1 MNVLISQVSL
11 NTIYPTYLI
20 IDYFL
25 SCKPISV
32 LMIKRLPLIPS
43 ILFSLLI
50 LLASSCNK
58 EKDFI
63 YFQTTAKHPAS
74 TDSVVTNYVPILKK
88 NDLLTIVV
96 AVNSQDPEASKP
108 FNLNNSGG
116 GPSTYLIDEDGNIEF
131 PVLGTIKLAGLT
143 KSEAVGLL
151 TERIKN
157 YIKNPIVNLRI
168 SNFKVT
174 VMGDVARPGQVPVPN
189 EKITLIEALGS
200 AGDLVITGNR
210 KRVLV
215 ISENQGIRKETW
227 IDLTGRDIFS
237 SPAYYLNQND
247 VVYVQMNKIKIK
259 QTSDVVRYTGLVI
272 SIASFGIGL
281 FNFLNK

>member
-1 MNVLISQVSL
+1 M
-11 NTIYPTYLI
+11 
-20 IDYFL
+20 L
-25 SCKPISV
+25 SCGPIRAV
-32 LMIKRLPLIPS
+32 MNKGTQLINFL
-43 ILFSLLI
+43 LFSLLVI
-50 LLASSCNK
+50 LSASCNK
-58 EKDFI
+58 ERDFV
-63 YFQTTAKHPAS
+63 YFQSNAKHPVTA
-74 TDSVVTNYVPILKK
+74 DSSVPNYIPILKK

-116 GPSTYLIDEDGNIEF
+116 GSSTYLIDEEGNIEF

-143 KSEAVGLL
+143 KSEATALI
-151 TERIKN
+151 TERVKN

-174 VMGDVARPGQVPVPN
+174 VMGDVARPGQIPVPN
-189 EKITLIEALGS
+189 EKITLIEAIGS
-200 AGDLVITGNR
+200 AGDMVITGNR

-215 ISENQGIRKETW
+215 ISENQGVRKETW
-227 IDLTGRDIFS
+227 IDLTGRDVFS